1 MQAPL
6 PPPPL
11 PPPCIMETMDKDPE
25 GPPEA
30 CPILASNSN
39 FICITAKSP
48 KSSAQFLLPELSTI
62 QQFKEELAKHFSCD
76 TSQLVLVYFGR
87 ILKDKDTLRHCGITD
102 GMTVH
107 LVIRT
112 LKRDLED
119 PPQSPYVPLT
129 ATPAPIPSGGSLPSP
144 AFGSSM
150 RGSWGSP
157 EAAPSSS
164 EWQLVPSSEM
174 IVEKVRQL
182 ILANPE
188 IQQLA
193 QQVPAIRHIL
203 NNMDIMRVILDK
215 MREIVDLAKNTEM
228 FQDLKA
234 PDQALISLHGSI
246 PGGDNPLRQLNSE
259 LPETGLNAIQELFAS
274 SSSYPTLG
282 RSQGSQLE
290 TLERVG
296 SLPPCHSSL
305 STHSTCSEE
314 SSAFSSPPP
323 PPGQSSSM
331 PNLSPTSVAAAFGLP
346 PPDAS
351 EIPKLIVNLC
361 NAYTK
366 RMVFS
371 LMQSALRAVEG
382 PPVAQQEQAQQQ
394 VLHFS
399 QQMQSPEMVAA
410 MSNPKAIQAWV
421 QMEQG
426 LQALMAEAP
435 VLVPWFMLRLRGYS
449 TGVSPWVNGY
459 PCPGSAASE

>member
-6 PPPPL
+6 PPPL

-30 CPILASNSN
+30 CPILASNPN

-87 ILKDKDTLRHCGITD
+87 ILKDKDTLRQCGITD

-119 PPQSPYVPLT
+119 PPQSPYVPGTMPPALT
-129 ATPAPIPSGGSLPSP
+129 PSGGSLPSP
-144 AFGSSM
+144 AFGSSL

-164 EWQLVPSSEM
+164 EWQLVPTSEM
-174 IVEKVRQL
+174 IVEKVWQV

-215 MREIVDLAKNTEM
+215 MREIVDLAKNPEM

-259 LPETGLNAIQELFAS
+259 LPEPGLNAIQELFAS
-274 SSSYPTLG
+274 TLG

-290 TLERVG
+290 SLEHVG
-296 SLPPCHSSL
+296 SLPLCHSSH

-314 SSAFSSPPP
+314 STAFSNLAP

-331 PNLSPTSVAAAFGLP
+331 PNLPPTSGAGAFGLGSLP

-366 RMVFS
+366 RMMYS
-371 LMQSALRAVEG
+371 LMQSALRAAEG